1 MVKSKTFGKDL
12 RLLVIESFKNGF
24 STKKIFENVQK
35 TASQINFVHNLTNNT
50 VVLFFYS
57 LCYE

>member
-35 TASQINFVHNLTNNT
+35 FSVDLKKISIV
-50 VVLFFYS
+50 
-57 LCYE
+57 